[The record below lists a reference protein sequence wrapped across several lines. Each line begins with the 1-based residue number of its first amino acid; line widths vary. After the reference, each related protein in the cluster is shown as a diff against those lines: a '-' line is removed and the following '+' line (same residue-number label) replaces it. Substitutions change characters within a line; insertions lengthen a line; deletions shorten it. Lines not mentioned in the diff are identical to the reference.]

1 MRERERARGGSE
13 RERERGGGRDAGKAE
28 KLVNGETGEND
39 FPHTNII
46 VVSDN
51 SNT

>member
-1 MRERERARGGSE
+1 MRERERARGE
-13 RERERGGGRDAGKAE
+13 REREGGRDAGKAE